1 MKSRR
6 FWILLLVAGLLT
18 GLYLTRAAVLPAVA
32 SWLDVGQPPQRAD
45 AIMLLTGDVETRPFA
60 AAVLWKA
67 GWAPRVL
74 VTMVASRPE
83 KEFVPPEHELNLR
96 VLRACGVPAE
106 DIVLLQGQAVSTR
119 DEAQALAEHLAAA
132 PGQRLLVVTNGYHT
146 RRARWILNRLLGSRA
161 ARITLISVRP
171 DEFPPET
178 WWQDEKGFSVILGE
192 YLKLGF
198 YGLRYGRL
206 GYELAAG
213 ILLWLAW
220 LAHRRRRLAPV
231 SV

>member
-1 MKSRR
+1 MPRR
-6 FWILLLVAGLLT
+6 V
-18 GLYLTRAAVLPAVA
+18 
-32 SWLDVGQPPQRAD
+32 
-45 AIMLLTGDVETRPFA
+45 PFA

-74 VTMVASRPE
+74 VTTVANHPE
-83 KEFVPPEHELNLR
+83 QDFVPLEHELNLR
-96 VLRACGVPAE
+96 VLRVCGVPAE

-119 DEAQALAEHLAAA
+119 DEAQALAEYLAAA

-146 RRARWILNRLLGSRA
+146 RRARWIFNRLLGSRA
-161 ARITLISVRP
+161 GRITLVSVRP
-171 DEFPPET
+171 DDFQIER

-198 YGLRYGRL
+198 YGLRYGWL

-213 ILLWLAW
+213 VLLWLVW
-220 LAHRRRRLAPV
+220 LAWRAHRRRLAPA